1 MANESRLEIAR
12 SIYQAFAD
20 ADRGVVERVFS
31 DDFTFSSPLDVGLD
45 RAGYFERCWPGAG
58 QRMDFEFV
66 RLIESGDEVVVTY
79 QSRRPDGSRGR
90 NTEVLTF
97 RGDQICGAE
106 VYFGWD
112 LSVVQRR
119 DGPLSRLSRL
129 RAARRSS
136 PSRSRHRGGRR
147 AFPPPCGSSRRR
159 S

>member
-1 MANESRLEIAR
+1 MASDSRLEIAR
-12 SIYQAFAD
+12 SIYEAFAD

-45 RAGYFERCWPGAG
+45 RAGDFERCWPGAG

-112 LSVVQRR
+112 LSE
-119 DGPLSRLSRL
+119 
-129 RAARRSS
+129 
-136 PSRSRHRGGRR
+136 
-147 AFPPPCGSSRRR
+147 
-159 S
+159 